1 MLSGLS
7 DPIAFAAAL
16 SLVLLGLALLAAFWR
31 LVSGPALLDRVV
43 ALDLIAAIV
52 LGIISASSVLRAQPM
67 VLDVAGVLALTSFLG
82 TVAIARFLE
91 GRQR

>member
-1 MLSGLS
+1 MAAGLS
-7 DPIAFAAAL
+7 DPVPFAAAL
-16 SLVLLGLALLAAFWR
+16 SLLLLGLAMLVAFWR
-31 LVSGPALLDRVV
+31 LVRGPSLLDRVV

-52 LGIISASSVLRAQPM
+52 LGIIAAYSVLHAQPM
-67 VLDVAGVLALTSFLG
+67 VLDVAGVLALTAFLG